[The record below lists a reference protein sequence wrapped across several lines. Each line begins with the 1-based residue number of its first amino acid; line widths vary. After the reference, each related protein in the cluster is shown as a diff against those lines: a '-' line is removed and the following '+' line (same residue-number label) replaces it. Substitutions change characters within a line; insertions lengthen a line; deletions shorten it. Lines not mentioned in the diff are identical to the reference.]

1 MKKDQKEEPHVV
13 FEQPKYG
20 AKPQIKKD
28 NAD

>member
-13 FEQPKYG
+13 FEPNKYG